1 MRTLPR
7 RRETED
13 WGCDTTIPMTDKTS
27 FHKIRKNMTALEI
40 EYNNWLEE
48 TIAALQ
54 GDYNEY
60 LESIGQGDSME
71 NREQVLREEEEK
83 LYI

>member
-1 MRTLPR
+1 
-7 RRETED
+7 
-13 WGCDTTIPMTDKTS
+13 
-27 FHKIRKNMTALEI
+27 MTALEI

-60 LESIGQGDSME
+60 LENIGQGDSME
-71 NREQVLREEEEK
+71 NREQFLREEEEK